1 MPRKELN
8 ERGSGRVSRC
18 GVQGGREGVFR
29 MMEEKK
35 KTAQK
40 PESGGKRDRSPGSVS
55 LLLPPRGGEGGGG
68 KGWAFSFFRLRPHSS
83 LRFSPGAILLVVLI
97 FSAVL
102 LTFLFFFLRPLS
114 EWILFQPPPFSGGRY
129 PEGVF
134 FIQGEGVPGPGLA
147 VYYLPP
153 PSENAPV
160 LLYSHGNA
168 EDLRTV
174 SGLAQFL
181 AEGKRTG
188 ERGERGR
195 YGRYGVFAYD
205 YEGYGASGGT
215 PSEEAA
221 LRDIRLCWDYLTEV
235 LSIPAE
241 SIVIFGRSVGCGPS
255 VWLAGRTDPM
265 ALVLDSPFTDVFS
278 VAALGFLPGSPFP
291 NLERIADVKAPL
303 LVIHGER
310 DSLIPPGHGKTLYE
324 NAPSEKKEWFPVPGA
339 GHNSVIS
346 AAGENYRKRLA
357 NFLNSIRQGET
368 SSSSSSGKV
377 SEMSEMP
384 VSGGSR

>member
-1 MPRKELN
+1 
-8 ERGSGRVSRC
+8 
-18 GVQGGREGVFR
+18 
-29 MMEEKK
+29 MEEKNRTSSEPEAGEK
-35 KTAQK
+35 RAQLSGTA
-40 PESGGKRDRSPGSVS
+40 S
-55 LLLPPRGGEGGGG
+55 LLLPPRGG
-68 KGWAFSFFRLRPHSS
+68 KGWAFPFFRLRLHFS
-83 LRFSPGAILLVVLI
+83 LRFSPGAMLLTVLI

-102 LTFLFFFLRPLS
+102 LIFLFFFSRPLS
-114 EWILFQPPPFSGGRY
+114 EWTLFQPPPFSGGKY

-134 FIQGEGVPGPGLA
+134 FIQGEGVPEPGLA

-174 SGLAQFL
+174 SGLARFL

-188 ERGERGR
+188 ERGDG
-195 YGRYGVFAYD
+195 GGYGVFAYD
-205 YEGYGASGGT
+205 YEGYGASGGV
-215 PSEEAA
+215 PSEAAA

-241 SIVIFGRSVGCGPS
+241 SIVVFGRSVGCGPS

-265 ALVLDSPFTDVFS
+265 ALVLDSPFKDVFS
-278 VAALGFLPGSPFP
+278 VAGLGFLPGSPFP

-310 DSLIPPGHGKTLYE
+310 DSLIPPGHGKALYE

-339 GHNSVIS
+339 GHNSVIP

-368 SSSSSSGKV
+368 SPSSSSGKV

-384 VSGGSR
+384 VSGESR